1 MPAMFPISAAVLPS
15 IPTRK
20 ALVVLDLQ
28 RDFVCAD
35 GALPVTEPEGFVS
48 RTLELVKAFRSSN
61 AGDVIWVR
69 TEFERNRPLNPED
82 DKILVSDLPIRRT
95 AGGGARRPP
104 SRSSD
109 KALEKDDEAF
119 LTVSPGSSEQP
130 CVRKGTPGAELA
142 PEVKDAVVADRDI
155 VFTKTDYS
163 AFAPGQQKLVQ
174 MLRGRFVTRMYLCGA
189 LTNVSIYA
197 TALDAGM
204 HGYEM
209 TLVEDCCGFRREIRH
224 LNAVKQLA
232 NITGCGTTNSPDII
246 ATLQPPKP
254 EKTSVPST
262 SKEDGEKE
270 STNQG
275 KGKDIGDQG
284 KDIGDQEKE
293 TSSNPVSTG
302 LSPVL
307 SRMTLAPSSASPTSS
322 SVSPSQIPPTS
333 TPALPQTSSHPIQPT
348 TPPQTTPNA
357 NDDHKSGASTSTLA
371 PTNDTVIE
379 PDSQEED
386 SDSQELS
393 HRFKALLASAASK
406 RNARTR
412 PSAAPPTTSTKPTST
427 QPRTIAMPRQ
437 RQTSRSLETE
447 PSGKRVAE
455 RPSPDTNPTKPSPQ
469 TVQIEAVSNK
479 PPTEAVSSTSDKDS
493 SNTKVSSSDQDSS
506 KPNTQVLSSE
516 PKPTTMAEAP
526 PSVVSEPM
534 CAGDTTIITNILP
547 PDLAEVAFER
557 LLHEVSWATMSHLG
571 GEVPRRIAVQGAVDE
586 DGNMP
591 VYRHPAD
598 ESPPLLPFTPTVL
611 AIKAATEKHLGHP
624 LNHVLIQHY
633 RSGADYISEHSD
645 KTLDVSPSS
654 FIANVSLG
662 AERTMLF
669 RTKRPPKDTTP
680 KDTTPKD
687 TPTTPTPAPARDIH
701 RAALPHNSLCRMG
714 LLTNAHYLHAIR
726 PDRRADRDKAPAQ
739 LGPRISL
746 TFRLI
751 GTFLDPSQS
760 LIWGQGAVAKTRETA
775 RPVVNGQTPDAVR
788 LLQAFGAENNSP
800 SFDWAAN
807 YGVGFD
813 VLHMGSPKRFCSSV
827 GDAVGSVGVGI
838 ALAEMGVGCAR
849 GSVDGDRGVRF
860 EDNDVRRTTVEG
872 AGTVLRYLDA
882 VYGAG
887 RRYDQMTGAEVGR
900 RFGLLQGALDLAGGW
915 RAAMDGDKSILTKF
929 VGKEVADWEGHAKMA
944 AEGKG
949 DGEAVYIAGGTQASP
964 ADFAL
969 WPVLND
975 MVRECGEA
983 VLDVDGEEKGY
994 LKKYY
999 RAFGERGSVKKV
1011 LGLGPREG
1019 GEQKAKTEA
1028 KTE

>member
-15 IPTRK
+15 VPTRK

-35 GALPVTEPEGFVS
+35 GALPVTEPEGFVA

-95 AGGGARRPP
+95 AGGGGRRPP

-109 KALEKDDEAF
+109 KPVEKDDEAF
-119 LTVSPGSSEQP
+119 LTISPDSKEQP
-130 CVRKGTPGAELA
+130 CVRKGTPGAEFA
-142 PEVKDAVVADRDI
+142 PEVKDAVVAGRDI

-163 AFAPGQQKLVQ
+163 AFALGQQKLVQ

-254 EKTSVPST
+254 EKASVPST
-262 SKEDGEKE
+262 PKESGEKDP
-270 STNQG
+270 TNQG
-275 KGKDIGDQG
+275 KGKDIEG
-284 KDIGDQEKE
+284 KGKE
-293 TSSNPVSTG
+293 ASSKPVSTG

-307 SRMTLAPSSASPTSS
+307 SHMTLAPSSASPTASS
-322 SVSPSQIPPTS
+322 ASPPQLPPTS
-333 TPALPQTSSHPIQPT
+333 TSPALPQTSSHPIQPT
-348 TPPQTTPNA
+348 TPPRNTSNA
-357 NDDHKSGASTSTLA
+357 NDNDKSGASTSTPA
-371 PTNDTVIE
+371 PLGLHTNDTVIE

-412 PSAAPPTTSTKPTST
+412 PSAAPTTTKTTST
-427 QPRTIAMPRQ
+427 QPRTIAIPRQ
-437 RQTSRSLETE
+437 RQTSRSPETE
-447 PSGKRVAE
+447 PYGKRVAE
-455 RPSPDTNPTKPSPQ
+455 KASPDTNPTKPSPR
-469 TVQIEAVSNK
+469 TTPIKAVSDA
-479 PPTEAVSSTSDKDS
+479 PSTEAASST
-493 SNTKVSSSDQDSS
+493 SDQDSS
-506 KPNTQVLSSE
+506 TSDAKAPSSE
-516 PKPTTMAEAP
+516 PKPSTMAEAP
-526 PSVVSEPM
+526 PSIVSEPM

-571 GEVPRRIAVQGAVDE
+571 GEVPRRIAVQGAVDQ

-611 AIKAATEKHLGHP
+611 AIKTATEKHLGHP

-662 AERTMLF
+662 AERTMVF
-669 RTKRPPKDTTP
+669 RTKRPPKDTT
-680 KDTTPKD
+680 TTPKD
-687 TPTTPTPAPARDIH
+687 TPTTAPARDIH
-701 RAALPHNSLCRMG
+701 RAPLPHNSLCRMG
-714 LLTNAHYLHAIR
+714 LLTNKHYLHAIR
-726 PDRRADRDKAPAQ
+726 PDRRADRDKSPAQ

-751 GTFLDPSQS
+751 GTFLNPSQS
-760 LIWGQGAVAKTRETA
+760 LIWGQGAVSKTRETA
-775 RPVVNGQTPDAVR
+775 RPVINGQTPDAVR

-800 SFDWAAN
+800 SFDWDTY
-807 YGVGFD
+807 YGGGFD
-813 VLHMGSPKRFCSSV
+813 VLHMGSPKRFCASV
-827 GDAVGSVGVGI
+827 GDVVGSASVGI
-838 ALAEMGVGCAR
+838 ALAEMGVGCAK
-849 GSVDGDRGVRF
+849 GSVDGVGRGVRF
-860 EDNDVRRTTVEG
+860 EDNDPGRTTVEG
-872 AGTVLRYLDA
+872 TGTVLRYLDA
-882 VYGAG
+882 VYGVG
-887 RRYDQMTGAEVGR
+887 RRYDQMTGAEVAR
-900 RFGLLQGALDLAGGW
+900 RFILLQGALDLGALW
-915 RAAMDGDKSILTKF
+915 RAV
-929 VGKEVADWEGHAKMA
+929 VGGEKEVLGKVVAKEVGEWEGHAKRA
-944 AEGKG
+944 TEGKE

-969 WPVLND
+969 WPVLHD

-983 VLDVDGEEKGY
+983 VLDVDGEEGY
-994 LKKYY
+994 VKKYY

-1019 GEQKAKTEA
+1019 GAQGAKTEA
-1028 KTE
+1028 KKEVKTE

>member
-95 AGGGARRPP
+95 AGGGGRRPP

-109 KALEKDDEAF
+109 KPLEKDSEAF
-119 LTVSPGSSEQP
+119 LTVSPDSKEQL
-130 CVRKGTPGAELA
+130 CVRKGTPGAEFA
-142 PEVKDAVVADRDI
+142 PEVKDAVVAGRDI

-224 LNAVKQLA
+224 LNAVKQLD

-254 EKTSVPST
+254 EKISVPSAP
-262 SKEDGEKE
+262 KECGDIGEKDA
-270 STNQG
+270 TNQG
-275 KGKDIGDQG
+275 KGKDIEG
-284 KDIGDQEKE
+284 QEKE
-293 TSSNPVSTG
+293 TSSKPVSTG

-307 SRMTLAPSSASPTSS
+307 SHMTLAPSSASSTPSS
-322 SVSPSQIPPTS
+322 ASPPQIPPTS
-333 TPALPQTSSHPIQPT
+333 TSPALPQTSSHPIQPT
-348 TPPQTTPNA
+348 TPPRNTSNA
-357 NDDHKSGASTSTLA
+357 NDDDKSGASTSTPTPLELR
-371 PTNDTVIE
+371 TNDTVIE

-386 SDSQELS
+386 SDSQEIS

-412 PSAAPPTTSTKPTST
+412 PSTAPPTTRTKPTST

-437 RQTSRSLETE
+437 RQTSRSPDTE
-447 PSGKRVAE
+447 PSGKRAAE
-455 RPSPDTNPTKPSPQ
+455 RSNPDTNTTKPSPSPRAPP
-469 TVQIEAVSNK
+469 IKAVSYS
-479 PPTEAVSSTSDKDS
+479 PSTEAVSSTSDQDS
-493 SNTKVSSSDQDSS
+493 SNSDTKV
-506 KPNTQVLSSE
+506 PSSE
-516 PKPTTMAEAP
+516 PKPTTMAEES

-534 CAGDTTIITNILP
+534 CAGDTTIITNVLP

-571 GEVPRRIAVQGAVDE
+571 GEVPRRIAVQGAVDA

-669 RTKRPPKDTTP
+669 RTKRPPKDTTT
-680 KDTTPKD
+680 TTPKD
-687 TPTTPTPAPARDIH
+687 TTSPAPARDIH
-701 RAALPHNSLCRMG
+701 RAPLPHNSLCRMG
-714 LLTNAHYLHAIR
+714 LRTNAHYLHAIR
-726 PDRRADRDKAPAQ
+726 PDRRADRDKSPAQ

-751 GTFLDPSQS
+751 GTFLNSSQS
-760 LIWGQGAVAKTRETA
+760 LIWGQGAVSKTRETA
-775 RPVVNGQTPDAVR
+775 RPVINGQTPDAVR

-807 YGVGFD
+807 YGGGFD
-813 VLHMGSPKRFCSSV
+813 VLHMGSPKRFCASV
-827 GDAVGSVGVGI
+827 GDVVGSVGVGI
-838 ALAEMGVGCAR
+838 ALAEMGVGCAK
-849 GSVDGDRGVRF
+849 GSVDGVGRGVRF
-860 EDNDVRRTTVEG
+860 EDNDVGRTTVEG
-872 AGTVLRYLDA
+872 TGTVLRYLDA
-882 VYGAG
+882 VFGVG
-887 RRYDQMTGAEVGR
+887 RRYDQRTGAEVGR
-900 RFGLLQGALDLAGGW
+900 RFTLLQDALDLGALWKAAAGK
-915 RAAMDGDKSILTKF
+915 DKSVLEKL
-929 VGKEVADWEGHAKMA
+929 VAKEVGEWEGHARRA

-969 WPVLND
+969 WPVLHD

-983 VLDVDGEEKGY
+983 VLDVDGEEGY
-994 LKKYY
+994 LRKYY

-1019 GEQKAKTEA
+1019 GEQDVEAEAKTEA
-1028 KTE
+1028 KMEAETA